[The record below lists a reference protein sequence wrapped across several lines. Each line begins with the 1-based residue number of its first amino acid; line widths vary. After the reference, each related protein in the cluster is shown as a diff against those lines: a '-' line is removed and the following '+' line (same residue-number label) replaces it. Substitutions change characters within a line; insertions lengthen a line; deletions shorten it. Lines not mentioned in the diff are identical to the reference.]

1 MTQKPL
7 HITFIIDDL
16 HGSCKECQLE
26 KIIKYMRRTQ
36 FKIGV
41 ITFNKNK
48 HYSEFVKNNVDFF
61 IELRK
66 RPTRLEPLFTIWK
79 YILSFRPNII
89 HTWDSLSSFYSLIPA
104 RILGIKMIDGS
115 IRDAGIEKGWQL
127 KMKKFFLSRAD
138 KIISNSIAGLK
149 SYNVKGEVVYNA
161 IDLLRFKA
169 KTRGS
174 KFNIIMTA
182 NFTDYKDHKTFIDAA
197 ARLKYDGIVDE
208 IYLAGEGP
216 HRLKYITYVANSFPD
231 IKESFNFL
239 GTVSDIE
246 SKLSEARVGVL
257 CSTSIYGEGVSNSI
271 LEYMAAGLI
280 AIGTKIGGTVEIIED
295 GLNGFLIDE
304 GDSNAIVQIVKK
316 VRDNDDLSDKIIRNA
331 RLTIENKFSYKKNCE
346 KLLEIYKSL
355 CKEN

>member
-1 MTQKPL
+1 MNKRIKIL
-7 HITFIIDDL
+7 YIIDGL
-16 HGSCKECQLE
+16 HGGGKERQLVE
-26 KIIKYMRRTQ
+26 IIKYIPRTQ
-36 FKIGV
+36 YKIGV

-79 YILSFRPNII
+79 YILSFRPNFI
-89 HTWDSLSSFYSLIPA
+89 HTWDSLSSFYSWIPA
-104 RILGIKMIDGS
+104 RILGIKLIDGS

-127 KMKKFFLSRAD
+127 TMKKFFLSRAD

-149 SYNVKGEVVYNA
+149 SYNMKGEVVYNA
-161 IDLLRFKA
+161 IDPLRFKA
-169 KTRGS
+169 KNS
-174 KFNIIMTA
+174 VDKFNIIMTA

-197 ARLKYDGIVDE
+197 ARLKSDGIIDE

-216 HRLKYITYVANSFPD
+216 HRLTYITYVASSFPD
-231 IKESFNFL
+231 IKESFHFP
-239 GTVSDIE
+239 GVVSDIE
-246 SKLSEARVGVL
+246 SILSGCRVGVL
-257 CSTSIYGEGVSNSI
+257 CSTSKYGEGISNSI

-280 AIGTKIGGTVEIIED
+280 AIGTKIGGTVEIIEN

-316 VRDNDDLSDKIIRNA
+316 VRYDDDLSDKIIRNA
-331 RLTIENKFSYKKNCE
+331 RLTIENKFSYKRNCE
-346 KLLEIYKSL
+346 KLLEVYKSI